1 MERELA
7 QTFAQK
13 LYAQVDALQ
22 INYIQLPTKLTRTL
36 GPAGSTCGLRAPAAC
51 VLYVP
56 EVQGGSPPGRHALY
70 AQGTRARLGR
80 AARTLARQA
89 AAGCHPRL
97 PMTFQDAIL
106 ESIATKQNIT
116 QSRRYKD
123 NMQAQPQEAL
133 QPCSRPGSTRHGSPS
148 TRPGRS
154 TKAW

>member
-7 QTFAQK
+7 KTFAQK

-22 INYIQLPTKLTRTL
+22 INYIQ
-36 GPAGSTCGLRAPAAC
+36 
-51 VLYVP
+51 
-56 EVQGGSPPGRHALY
+56 
-70 AQGTRARLGR
+70 
-80 AARTLARQA
+80 
-89 AAGCHPRL
+89 L

-133 QPCSRPGSTRHGSPS
+133 
-148 TRPGRS
+148 
-154 TKAW
+154 